1 LQEVLFK
8 EEIMLKLSLSQI
20 EVKDDLEIN
29 LKKIKDFIQISKGDL
44 VIFPE
49 LALTGYKFR
58 FSSFS
63 QEIINS
69 ALQEIQK
76 LTHIYKKSVLIGAPF
91 YENNQ
96 IYNAA
101 YFISS
106 QKIEVVAEKF
116 LLFPEIDKNFTP
128 GKKRKLIEING
139 FKLGVIICFELRSP
153 EIIRNLIKEGM
164 DILVVAAQWPEARI
178 NHWESL
184 LKARAIENQIFVVGI
199 NAISEIDNI
208 KILGKSL
215 AFSPLGN
222 PLLEVSEEE
231 KIIEVTIPKEK
242 DKIPYPLRT
251 PYLEFFEKVK
261 SIEELK
267 ELIKKRRE
275 KGQIMVFTNGCF
287 DILHVGHI
295 HYLSSARSL
304 GDFLVVGLNSDE
316 SVKKIKGSLRPINSE
331 KERAYALS
339 ALECVDYIVFFD
351 EETPEKLIKELK
363 PDILVKGADWEEEKI
378 VGATF
383 VKSYGGKVERIP
395 FKFDVS
401 TTKIIEK
408 ILKIYKI

>member
-1 LQEVLFK
+1 
-8 EEIMLKLSLSQI
+8 MLKLSLSQI
-20 EVKDDLEIN
+20 EVKDDLKIN
-29 LKKIKDFIQISKGDL
+29 MQKIKNFIKVSKGEL

-58 FSSFS
+58 VFSFS
-63 QEIINS
+63 QEIIDS
-69 ALQEIQK
+69 ALSEIQE
-76 LTHIYKKSVLIGAPF
+76 LTNTYKKSVLIGAPF
-91 YENNQ
+91 YKNNQ
-96 IYNAA
+96 IYNAT

-116 LLFPEIDKNFTP
+116 LLFPEIDKNFSP
-128 GKKRKLIEING
+128 GKKRRLFEING
-139 FKLGVIICFELRSP
+139 FRFGVIICFELRSP
-153 EIIRNLIKEGM
+153 EIIRNLIKEGI
-164 DILVVAAQWPEARI
+164 DILVVVAQWPEVRI

-184 LKARAIENQIFVVGI
+184 LKVRAIENQIFVVGV
-199 NAISEIDNI
+199 NAISVINNI
-208 KILGKSL
+208 KISGKSL

-222 PLLEVSEEE
+222 PLSEKSEEE

-242 DKIPYPLRT
+242 EKIPYPLKT
-251 PYLEFFEKVK
+251 PYLEFSEKIK
-261 SIEELK
+261 SVEELK
-267 ELIKKRRE
+267 QLIKKRRE

-295 HYLSSARSL
+295 HYLNFARSL

-316 SVKKIKGSLRPINSE
+316 SVKKIKGTLRPINSE
-331 KERAYALS
+331 IERAYALS
-339 ALECVDYIVFFD
+339 ALECVDYIIFFD
-351 EETPEKLIKELK
+351 EETPENLIKELK

-408 ILKIYKI
+408 ILKIYKN

>member
-1 LQEVLFK
+1 
-8 EEIMLKLSLSQI
+8 MLKLSLSQI

-29 LKKIKDFIQISKGDL
+29 LKKIKDFIKISKGEL

-63 QEIINS
+63 QEIIDS

-76 LTHIYKKSVLIGAPF
+76 LTNTYKKSVLIGAPL
-91 YENNQ
+91 YKNNQ
-96 IYNAA
+96 IYNAT

-116 LLFPEIDKNFTP
+116 LLFPEIDKNFSP
-128 GKKRKLIEING
+128 GKKRKIIEING
-139 FKLGVIICFELRSP
+139 FRLGVVICFELRSP
-153 EIIRNLIKEGM
+153 EIIRKLIKEGM
-164 DILVVAAQWPEARI
+164 DILVVVAQWPEARI

-184 LKARAIENQIFVVGI
+184 LKVRAIENQIFVVGI
-199 NAISEIDNI
+199 NTI
-208 KILGKSL
+208 KSL

-222 PLLEVSEEE
+222 PFSEISEEE
-231 KIIEVTIPKEK
+231 KIIEIIIPKEK
-242 DKIPYPLRT
+242 EKIPYPLKT
-251 PYLEFFEKVK
+251 PYLEFSEKIK
-261 SIEELK
+261 SVEELK
-267 ELIKKRRE
+267 ELIKKRKE

-295 HYLSSARSL
+295 HYLNSARSL

-316 SVKKIKGSLRPINSE
+316 SVKKIKGPLRPINSE
-331 KERAYALS
+331 RERAYILS

-351 EETPEKLIKELK
+351 EETPENLIKELK

-383 VKSYGGKVERIP
+383 VKSYGGKVERVP

>member
-1 LQEVLFK
+1 
-8 EEIMLKLSLSQI
+8 MLKLSLSQI
-20 EVKDDLEIN
+20 EVKDDLKIN
-29 LKKIKDFIQISKGDL
+29 LQKIKDFIKISKGEL

-49 LALTGYKFR
+49 LALTSYKFN
-58 FSSFS
+58 FLSFS
-63 QEIINS
+63 QEIIDS

-76 LTHIYKKSVLIGAPF
+76 LTNTYKKSVLIGAPF
-91 YENNQ
+91 YKNNQ
-96 IYNAA
+96 IYNAT

-116 LLFPEIDKNFTP
+116 LLFPGIDKNFSP
-128 GKKRKLIEING
+128 GKRRKIIEMNG
-139 FKLGVIICFELRSP
+139 FRLGVVICFELRSP

-164 DILVVAAQWPEARI
+164 DILVVVAQWPEARL

-184 LKARAIENQIFVVGI
+184 LKVRAVENQIFVVGV

-208 KILGKSL
+208 KMLGKSL

-222 PLLEVSEEE
+222 SLSEKSE
-231 KIIEVTIPKEK
+231 KE
-242 DKIPYPLRT
+242 KIPYPFKT
-251 PYLEFFEKVK
+251 PYLEFSEKIK
-261 SIEELK
+261 SIEEVK
-267 ELIKKRRE
+267 QLIKKRRE

-287 DILHVGHI
+287 DILHVGHV

-304 GDFLVVGLNSDE
+304 GDFLVVGVNSDE
-316 SVKKIKGSLRPINSE
+316 SVKKIKGPLRPINSE
-331 KERAYALS
+331 RERAYTLS

-351 EETPEKLIKELK
+351 EETPENLIKELK

-383 VKSYGGKVERIP
+383 VKSYGGKVERVP

-408 ILKIYKI
+408 ILKIYKD

>member
-1 LQEVLFK
+1 
-8 EEIMLKLSLSQI
+8 MLKLSLSQI

-29 LKKIKDFIQISKGDL
+29 LKKIKDFIKISKGEL

-63 QEIINS
+63 QEIIDS

-76 LTHIYKKSVLIGAPF
+76 LTNTYKKSVLIGAPF
-91 YENNQ
+91 YKNNQ
-96 IYNAA
+96 IYNAT

-106 QKIEVVAEKF
+106 QKIEIVAEKF
-116 LLFPEIDKNFTP
+116 LLFPEIDKNFSP
-128 GKKRKLIEING
+128 GKKRKIIEING
-139 FKLGVIICFELRSP
+139 FRLGVVICFELRSP
-153 EIIRNLIKEGM
+153 EIIRKLIKEGM
-164 DILVVAAQWPEARI
+164 DILVVVAQWPEARI

-184 LKARAIENQIFVVGI
+184 LKVRAIENQIFVVGI
-199 NAISEIDNI
+199 NTI
-208 KILGKSL
+208 KSL

-222 PLLEVSEEE
+222 PFSEISEEE
-231 KIIEVTIPKEK
+231 KIIEVIIPKEK
-242 DKIPYPLRT
+242 EKIPYPLKT
-251 PYLEFFEKVK
+251 PYLEFSEKVK
-261 SIEELK
+261 SMEELK
-267 ELIKKRRE
+267 ELIKKRKE

-295 HYLSSARSL
+295 HYLNSARSL

-316 SVKKIKGSLRPINSE
+316 SVKKIKGPLRPINSE
-331 KERAYALS
+331 RERAYILS

-351 EETPEKLIKELK
+351 EETPENLIKELK

-383 VKSYGGKVERIP
+383 VKSYGGKVERVP

>member
-63 QEIINS
+63 QEIIDS

-222 PLLEVSEEE
+222 PLSEVSEEE
-231 KIIEVTIPKEK
+231 KIIEVIIPKEK

>member
-1 LQEVLFK
+1 
-8 EEIMLKLSLSQI
+8 MLKLSLSQI

-63 QEIINS
+63 QEIIDS

-215 AFSPLGN
+215 AFSPLSN
-222 PLLEVSEEE
+222 PLSEVSVEE
-231 KIIEVTIPKEK
+231 KIIEVSIPKEK

>member
-1 LQEVLFK
+1 
-8 EEIMLKLSLSQI
+8 MLKLSLSQI

-63 QEIINS
+63 QEIIDS

-222 PLLEVSEEE
+222 PLSEVSEEE
-231 KIIEVTIPKEK
+231 KIIEVSIPKEK

>member
-1 LQEVLFK
+1 
-8 EEIMLKLSLSQI
+8 MLKLSLSQI
-20 EVKDDLEIN
+20 EVKDDLKIN
-29 LKKIKDFIQISKGDL
+29 MQKIKNFIKVSKGEL

-58 FSSFS
+58 VFSFS
-63 QEIINS
+63 QEIIDS
-69 ALQEIQK
+69 ALSEIQE
-76 LTHIYKKSVLIGAPF
+76 LTNTYKKSVLIGAPF
-91 YENNQ
+91 YKNNQ
-96 IYNAA
+96 IYNAT

-116 LLFPEIDKNFTP
+116 LLFPGIDKNFSP
-128 GKKRKLIEING
+128 GKKRRLFEING
-139 FKLGVIICFELRSP
+139 FRFGVIICFELRSP
-153 EIIRNLIKEGM
+153 EIIRNLIKEGI
-164 DILVVAAQWPEARI
+164 DILVVVAQWPEVRI

-184 LKARAIENQIFVVGI
+184 LKVRAIENQIFVVGV
-199 NAISEIDNI
+199 NAISVINNI
-208 KILGKSL
+208 KISGKSL

-222 PLLEVSEEE
+222 PLSEKSEEE

-242 DKIPYPLRT
+242 EKIPYPLKT
-251 PYLEFFEKVK
+251 PYLEFSEKIK
-261 SIEELK
+261 SVEELK
-267 ELIKKRRE
+267 QLIKKRRE

-295 HYLSSARSL
+295 HYLNFARSL

-316 SVKKIKGSLRPINSE
+316 SVKKIKGTLRPINSE
-331 KERAYALS
+331 IERAYALS
-339 ALECVDYIVFFD
+339 ALECVDYIIFFD
-351 EETPEKLIKELK
+351 EETPENLIKELK

-383 VKSYGGKVERIP
+383 VKSYGGKVERIT

-408 ILKIYKI
+408 ILKIYKN

>member
-1 LQEVLFK
+1 
-8 EEIMLKLSLSQI
+8 MLKLSLSQI

-29 LKKIKDFIQISKGDL
+29 LKKIKDFIKISKGEL

-63 QEIINS
+63 QEIIDS

-76 LTHIYKKSVLIGAPF
+76 LTNTYKKSVLIGAPF
-91 YENNQ
+91 YKNNQ
-96 IYNAA
+96 IYNAT

-106 QKIEVVAEKF
+106 QKIEIVAEKF
-116 LLFPEIDKNFTP
+116 LLFPEIDKNFSP
-128 GKKRKLIEING
+128 GKKRKIIEING
-139 FKLGVIICFELRSP
+139 FRLGVVICFELRSP
-153 EIIRNLIKEGM
+153 EIIRKLIKEGM
-164 DILVVAAQWPEARI
+164 DILVVVAQWPETRI
-178 NHWESL
+178 NHWESF
-184 LKARAIENQIFVVGI
+184 LKVRAIENQIFVVGI
-199 NAISEIDNI
+199 NTI
-208 KILGKSL
+208 KSL

-222 PLLEVSEEE
+222 PFSEISEEE
-231 KIIEVTIPKEK
+231 KIIEVIIPKEK
-242 DKIPYPLRT
+242 EKIPYPLKT
-251 PYLEFFEKVK
+251 PYLEFSEKVK
-261 SIEELK
+261 SMEELK
-267 ELIKKRRE
+267 ELIKKRKE

-295 HYLSSARSL
+295 HYLNSARSL

-316 SVKKIKGSLRPINSE
+316 SVKKIKGPLRPINSE
-331 KERAYALS
+331 RERAYILS

-351 EETPEKLIKELK
+351 EETPENLIKELK

-383 VKSYGGKVERIP
+383 VKSYGGKVERVP

>member
-8 EEIMLKLSLSQI
+8 EEIMLKLSLPQI

-91 YENNQ
+91 YKNNQ
-96 IYNAA
+96 IYNAT

-222 PLLEVSEEE
+222 PLSEVSEEE
-231 KIIEVTIPKEK
+231 KIIEVIIPKEK

>member
-1 LQEVLFK
+1 
-8 EEIMLKLSLSQI
+8 MLKLSLSQI

-63 QEIINS
+63 QEIIDS

-222 PLLEVSEEE
+222 PLSEVSEEE
-231 KIIEVTIPKEK
+231 KIIEVIIPKEK

>member
-63 QEIINS
+63 QEIIDS

-222 PLLEVSEEE
+222 PLSEVSEEE
-231 KIIEVTIPKEK
+231 KIIEVSIPKEK